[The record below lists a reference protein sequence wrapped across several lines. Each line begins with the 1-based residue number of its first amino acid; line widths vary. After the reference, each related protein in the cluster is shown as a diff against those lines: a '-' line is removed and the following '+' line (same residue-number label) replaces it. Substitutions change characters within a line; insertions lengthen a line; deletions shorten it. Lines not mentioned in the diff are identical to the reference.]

1 MLNLLQPNQCRFEDF
16 YSMHTSVMS
25 APEMQALIFH
35 WLENKP
41 APEQAVVRGLI
52 CAIFVQRDQTCRIV

>member
-25 APEMQALIFH
+25 APEMQALIDLFP
-35 WLENKP
+35 L
-41 APEQAVVRGLI
+41 VRK
-52 CAIFVQRDQTCRIV
+52 